1 MLGSTTM
8 SRSTQDSWARTRET
22 STANLS
28 WEVSEQKQWPQVF
41 VLLLNLERT
50 CRGILSA
57 NVQSN
62 AEASLDP
69 TSEVTAPLQV
79 DSNSIVSCKD
89 ADECKWAGMRMA
101 A

>member
-1 MLGSTTM
+1 MLESTAL
-8 SRSTQDSWARTRET
+8 SRSTRDSWARTRET
-22 STANLS
+22 SAANLS
-28 WEVSEQKQWPQVF
+28 QEVSEQKKWPQVF
-41 VLLLNLERT
+41 MLLLNPERT

-57 NVQSN
+57 SVQSN
-62 AEASLDP
+62 AEASLDS

-89 ADECKWAGMRMA
+89 ADECKQAGMRMA

>member
-1 MLGSTTM
+1 M
-8 SRSTQDSWARTRET
+8 
-22 STANLS
+22 
-28 WEVSEQKQWPQVF
+28 
-41 VLLLNLERT
+41 LLLNPERT

-57 NVQSN
+57 SVQSN
-62 AEASLDP
+62 AEASLGS

-89 ADECKWAGMRMA
+89 ADECKQAGMRMA

>member
-1 MLGSTTM
+1 MLENTAM
-8 SRSTQDSWARTRET
+8 SRSTRDAWARTRET
-22 STANLS
+22 SAANLS
-28 WEVSEQKQWPQVF
+28 QEVSEQKKWPQVF
-41 VLLLNLERT
+41 MLLLNPERT

-57 NVQSN
+57 SVQSN
-62 AEASLDP
+62 AEISLGS

-89 ADECKWAGMRMA
+89 ADGCKQAGMRMA